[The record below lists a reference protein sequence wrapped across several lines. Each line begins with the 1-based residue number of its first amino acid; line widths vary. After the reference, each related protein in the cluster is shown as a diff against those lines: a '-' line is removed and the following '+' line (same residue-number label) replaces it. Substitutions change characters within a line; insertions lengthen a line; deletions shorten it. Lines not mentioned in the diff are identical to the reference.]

1 MSDNKIIPIYVALET
16 ASERAQKPIPPKQR
30 DNRPHCDNWSHCNDP
45 LCFSAGCRDNVF
57 AIPDKGDQS

>member
-1 MSDNKIIPIYVALET
+1 MSNNKIIPIYVALET
-16 ASERAQKPIPPKQR
+16 ASERAQKPTPPKR
-30 DNRPHCDNWSHCNDP
+30 DNRPHCDHWSHCNDP